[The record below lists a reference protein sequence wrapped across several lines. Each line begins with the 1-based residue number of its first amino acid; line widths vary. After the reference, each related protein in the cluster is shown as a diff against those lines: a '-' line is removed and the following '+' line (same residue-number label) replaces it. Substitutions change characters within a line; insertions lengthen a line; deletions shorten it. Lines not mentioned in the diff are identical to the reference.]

1 MQWIAVA
8 LHSWVPQA
16 AAEYNGDML
25 VHEDTSDFNSS
36 SGVGNINSNNSSSST
51 GSGGSSSRLS
61 HTNSQVY
68 GEGSGV
74 SRVCMSTPSSSSS
87 SSSSSSLT
95 SSLSSF
101 QRLRRRDMSA
111 AAVINK
117 EGLNNST
124 AQLRW
129 DFGVADVR
137 SRVGS
142 VGFASQHSLEQQQ
155 EEHGGGSDGRGGKE
169 AGGGASRQ
177 ELLAAAKLKILQ
189 KRTKSVFSRMEELS
203 TEMKTASANQNDNS
217 GAYDGGGS
225 GGFGSGDEM
234 ERQIDRL
241 SFTALV
247 LANENQLELLV
258 LGLCSWGKTMVKGS
272 IVVAL
277 DFDEDA
283 VRRGE

>member
-1 MQWIAVA
+1 
-8 LHSWVPQA
+8 
-16 AAEYNGDML
+16 
-25 VHEDTSDFNSS
+25 
-36 SGVGNINSNNSSSST
+36 
-51 GSGGSSSRLS
+51 
-61 HTNSQVY
+61 
-68 GEGSGV
+68 
-74 SRVCMSTPSSSSS
+74 
-87 SSSSSSLT
+87 
-95 SSLSSF
+95 
-101 QRLRRRDMSA
+101 MSA
-111 AAVINK
+111 AAVINR
-117 EGLNNST
+117 EGLNNNT

-137 SRVGS
+137 SGVGS
-142 VGFASQHSLEQQQ
+142 VGFASQHSLGQQQ

-169 AGGGASRQ
+169 AGGRASRQ
-177 ELLAAAKLKILQ
+177 ELLAAAKLKISQ
-189 KRTKSVFSRMEELS
+189 KRTKSVHSRMEELS
-203 TEMKTASANQNDNS
+203 TEMKTASANQNDTS

-225 GGFGSGDEM
+225 GGLGGGDEM